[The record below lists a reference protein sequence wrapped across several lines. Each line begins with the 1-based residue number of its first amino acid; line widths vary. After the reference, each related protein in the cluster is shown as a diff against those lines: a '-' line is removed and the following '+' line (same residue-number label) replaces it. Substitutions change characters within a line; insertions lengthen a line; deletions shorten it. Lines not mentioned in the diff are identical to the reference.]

1 MKNLMMFFTIFSFAT
16 SFTQD
21 LPTIQFSVGHNQ
33 EYNQTTWQQVH
44 YLTGGLIKYLQK
56 NHEQKQKPL
65 DDKALKEIAKTIE
78 YIYALTRKDQSFQ
91 INFSTSCE
99 DITSEQNDG
108 VSIQLIFEPD
118 DGTNTQKIQELL
130 DELSA
135 TYHQNPEIAFKNIQK
150 TVKAIWSELGEN
162 ADIRLQVNDGQNH

>member
-1 MKNLMMFFTIFSFAT
+1 MKNLMMFFIIFPFAT

-21 LPTIQFSVGHNQ
+21 LPTIQFSVDHNQ

-108 VSIQLIFEPD
+108 VSIQLIFEP
-118 DGTNTQKIQELL
+118 
-130 DELSA
+130 
-135 TYHQNPEIAFKNIQK
+135 
-150 TVKAIWSELGEN
+150 
-162 ADIRLQVNDGQNH
+162 